1 MNKYIF
7 LGIVSLIGMES
18 YAQQAEEQ
26 DTVYHTLEEVVFSA
40 SKFEERKSDVAPQIM
55 VITKEDIQSQ
65 SQQTT
70 ADLLQS
76 SGKVLVQKSQM
87 GGGSPIIR
95 GFEANKVLMVV
106 DGIRMNNAI
115 YRGGHLQNVISVDQ
129 TSLERL
135 EVVYGPGS
143 VIYGSDALGGVVHFY
158 TQKPQLKATG
168 DKLLVK
174 TKAFARYATSNQEK
188 TGHVQLN
195 LGWSKIAS
203 LTSFTY
209 SDFGDLI
216 QGRQRSA
223 AIGTLGERNYY
234 AQVING
240 KDSMVRNSNNA
251 LQRGTGYSQWDI
263 MQKILIKT
271 SPAFEHILN
280 FQYSSSTDVPR
291 YDRLTEIDSKTG
303 LLKHAQWYY
312 GPQTRNLLSYHL
324 NFGRKTKWFDEAKVV
339 VARQHIV
346 ESRHNRSFGKSSLA
360 HRTENVR
367 VYSLNLD
374 FSKQL
379 GKNEIRYGAELA
391 HNSVASTAYAENIN
405 TGAHTPLDTR
415 YPGKGSTMTNAALY
429 VSNALEMHPKWI
441 FTQGLRYSRVHLD
454 ATFDNSFFPFPF
466 TKVSQR
472 SGAFNGQ
479 LGFIFMPEKTWRF
492 AVLGSSGFRAP
503 NVDDL
508 SKVFES
514 TAGKVI
520 VPNPDLKPEYV
531 YNVEATINKTLFKD
545 FAFEVNGFYSW
556 FRDVIVASNAQFNG
570 KDSIE
575 YNGALSQVITQ
586 MNKDKAFVYG
596 GSVAFKG
603 KIGRYIGLNSSVNYT
618 YGRVHVADQLR
629 PLDHIPPVYGK
640 SGLQLKIQGFES
652 EFFVLYNGWKRIKD
666 YSTSGEDNQV
676 YATKEGMPSWY
687 TLNLRTSYKFSKNIQ
702 LQIAV
707 ENILDRN
714 YRVFASGISAAG
726 RNLMVT
732 LRGEF

>member
-1 MNKYIF
+1 MNKYFF
-7 LGIVSLIGMES
+7 LSIVSLLGIKG
-18 YAQQAEEQ
+18 YAQQPIEE
-26 DTVYHTLEEVVFSA
+26 DTVYHRLEDVVFSA
-40 SKFEERKSDVAPQIM
+40 SKFEEKKSDVAPQIM
-55 VITKEDIQSQ
+55 VITKDEIQAQ

-76 SGKVLVQKSQM
+76 SGKILVQKSQM

-106 DGIRMNNAI
+106 DGVRMNNAI

-158 TQKPQLKATG
+158 TQKPLLNNG
-168 DKLLVK
+168 NDKIFVK
-174 TKAFARYATSNQEK
+174 TKAFARYATANQEK

-195 LGWSKIAS
+195 LGWAKIAS

-209 SDFGDLI
+209 SDFGDLL
-216 QGRQRSA
+216 QGRQRSSS
-223 AIGTLGERNYY
+223 IGTLGQRDFY
-234 AQVING
+234 AQVVNG
-240 KDSMVRNSNNA
+240 KDSMMRNTKNA
-251 LQRGTGYSQWDI
+251 LQKGTGYNQWDF

-271 SPAFEHILN
+271 SPTWEHILN

-324 NFGRKTKWFDEAKVV
+324 NLSRKTKWFDVAKAV
-339 VARQHIV
+339 VARQHII

-360 HRTENVR
+360 HRTENVW
-367 VYSLNLD
+367 VYSINLD
-374 FSKQL
+374 LAKQL
-379 GKNEIRYGAELA
+379 GKNEIRYGAELS
-391 HNSVASTAYAENIN
+391 HNSVASTAYSENIK
-405 TGAHTPLDTR
+405 TGVQTPLDTR
-415 YPGKGSTMTNAALY
+415 YPGKGSTMTSAALY
-429 VSNALEMHPKWI
+429 ISNAYEMNPKWI
-441 FTQGLRYSRVHLD
+441 FTQGVRYSRVHLD
-454 ATFDNSFFPFPF
+454 AAFDNSFFPFPF
-466 TKVSQR
+466 TKVSQK
-472 SGAFNGQ
+472 SGALNGQ
-479 LGFIFMPEKTWRF
+479 LGLIFMPEKTWRF

-531 YNVEATINKTLFKD
+531 YNVEATINKTMFKD

-556 FRDVIVASNAQFNG
+556 FRDVIVASNAKFNG
-570 KDSIE
+570 KDSIQ
-575 YNGALSQVITQ
+575 YNGSMSQVITH

-603 KIGRYIGLNSSVNYT
+603 KIGKWIGLNSSVNYT
-618 YGRVHVADQLR
+618 HGRVHVAGQLR

-640 SGLQLKIQGFES
+640 SGLQINIKRFES

-666 YSTSGEDNQV
+666 YSTSGEDNQI
-676 YATKEGMPSWY
+676 YATKDGMPSWY
-687 TLNLRTSYKFSKNIQ
+687 TLNVRTSYKFSKNVQ
-702 LQIAV
+702 LQIAL

-726 RNLMVT
+726 RNFMVT